1 MAYTAGSR
9 QPCPHARTF
18 MQISEQTVFNNITEH
33 TRSDQFSAAEQILGE
48 LRDRLEAQVMR
59 EPLFHY
65 PAATGDHWCVRDV
78 YDHAILAL
86 KGLAAMHQQ
95 AVPEPPRQQL
105 ISREGIVIDLEDKI
119 QTNRAETHLG
129 TDDTQPGNR
138 NTR

>member
-9 QPCPHARTF
+9 PTCPHARTF
-18 MQISEQTVFNNITEH
+18 IQIAEQTIFNKITPA
-33 TRSDQFSAAEQILGE
+33 TTSDQFTTAEEIL
-48 LRDRLEAQVMR
+48 LQLCHRLESQVDM
-59 EPLFHY
+59 FHY

-78 YDHAILAL
+78 YDHAVLAL
-86 KGLAAMHQQ
+86 KGLPAMHQQ
-95 AVPEPPRQQL
+95 AEPQPPRQQL

>member
-95 AVPEPPRQQL
+95 AVPEPAKQQL
-105 ISREGIVIDLEDKI
+105 ISRKGVVIDLEDTI
-119 QTNRAETHLG
+119 QTS
-129 TDDTQPGNR
+129 TDDTELGIEDTSPERRAGR
-138 NTR
+138 

>member
-1 MAYTAGSR
+1 MAYTSGSR
-9 QPCPHARTF
+9 STCPHARTF
-18 MQISEQTVFNNITEH
+18 IQISEQTVFNNITEH

-95 AVPEPPRQQL
+95 EVAQPPRQQL
-105 ISREGIVIDLEDKI
+105 ISRKGVVIDLEDTI
-119 QTNRAETHLG
+119 QTS
-129 TDDTQPGNR
+129 TDDTELGIEDTSPERRAGR
-138 NTR
+138 